1 MNWLI
6 TSNKTIGAVV
16 ILWTIFFIAFFLRV
30 QDISTIPRGQF
41 TSNDA
46 YLYYRQAQLVSEH
59 GHLPTRDMHRWL
71 PLGRDL
77 SQTLNLYPYVLA
89 YTHKAVAAVF
99 PDFTLYQIIIYAPVA
114 CFCVG
119 LGVLYV
125 FLYYTFGQ
133 FISGITSLLL
143 ATLPGTINRSVAGFS
158 DRDSWCLMLG
168 ILTITT
174 YLISLQTQP
183 PRRRLLWTLASGF
196 IMFLGGISWEGFGVF
211 LGIILVVEFWRFL
224 TSETEE
230 GLGLYVLWVLTFVPA
245 LYLASATY
253 RNGYGFAKHLFA
265 FMLMPPIILLGL
277 RVLRHLL
284 MLKVNKLRSH
294 ARTFALGLTFTSA
307 TIALGYVFTQLDSFG
322 STTVPF
328 SQSQLM
334 QSVDELKPPTYNY
347 WVVLYGNTFSLASFG
362 LIIAIMLH
370 WKKVGSAF
378 IIPLVLFMLTTFFR
392 EFFDNLWGISLSNI
406 LFFTVLIYIPIVWI
420 WSAWRINFHPKNEH
434 AFIAFAAWFLF
445 WVALARDANRY
456 EFFTGISIAFFTAV
470 LIQILCNTISNK
482 LTQSPIRQRL
492 LITGGAV
499 TILTL
504 LMFWN
509 PTGAYIKRSIFATRH
524 IRQSIPTDSSLT
536 KTYQWI
542 KAELPRTTVIAADW
556 GYGNQLN
563 VLAGVKTITDPDHY
577 IPHWIDLYNPHV
589 CFALSEREVLEFL
602 KIHAATH
609 LLLTEKEPEN
619 TFLRGQLSDAF
630 VPVYPTDNFE
640 NALVKV
646 WEIHY
651 PPDIKLNPKYLATKP
666 EK

>member
-1 MNWLI
+1 
-6 TSNKTIGAVV
+6 
-16 ILWTIFFIAFFLRV
+16 
-30 QDISTIPRGQF
+30 
-41 TSNDA
+41 
-46 YLYYRQAQLVSEH
+46 
-59 GHLPTRDMHRWL
+59 MHRWL

-99 PDFTLYQIIIYAPVA
+99 RNLTLYQVIIYAPVA

-125 FLYYTFGQ
+125 FLYHTFGQ
-133 FISGITSLLL
+133 LISGITSLLL

-174 YLISLQTQP
+174 YLISLQIQH

-196 IMFLGGISWEGFGVF
+196 IIFLGGISWEGFGVF
-211 LGIILVVEFWRFL
+211 LGIILVVELWRFL

-230 GLGLYVLWVLTFVPA
+230 DLGLYALWVLTFVPS
-245 LYLASATY
+245 LYLASAAY
-253 RNGYGFAKHLFA
+253 RNGYGFSKHLFA
-265 FMLMPPIILLGL
+265 FMLVPPVILLGL
-277 RVLRHLL
+277 RALRYLL
-284 MLKVNKLRSH
+284 MLKVDKLRSH
-294 ARTFALGLTFTSA
+294 ARTFSLGLVLTSTA
-307 TIALGYVFTQLDSFG
+307 IALGYVFTQLDSFD

-334 QSVDELKPPTYNY
+334 QSVDELKAPTYNY

-392 EFFDNLWGISLSNI
+392 EFFDNFWGASLSNI
-406 LFFTVLIYIPIVWI
+406 LFFIALVYIIIVWI
-420 WSAWRINFHPKNEH
+420 WSAWRINLHPKNEL
-434 AFIAFAAWFLF
+434 ASIAFAAWFLF

-456 EFFTGISIAFFTAV
+456 EFFTGVSIAFFTAV
-470 LIQILCNTISNK
+470 LIQMFCNAISQK
-482 LTQSPIRQRL
+482 LIKL
-492 LITGGAV
+492 LILQKLLTVGVAV
-499 TILTL
+499 ITL
-504 LMFWN
+504 AFLMFWH
-509 PTGAYIKRSIFATRH
+509 PTGAYIKRSIFTTRH
-524 IRQSIPTDSSLT
+524 IRQSIPIDASLV

-542 KAELPRTTVIAADW
+542 KTELPRTAVIAADW

-577 IPHWIDLYNPHV
+577 IPHWIDLHNRHV
-589 CFALSEREVLEFL
+589 RFARSEREALEFL
-602 KIHAATH
+602 KTHSATH
-609 LLLTEKEPEN
+609 ILFTKKDSNASLHKL
-619 TFLRGQLSDAF
+619 LSDAF
-630 VPVYPTDNFE
+630 VPIYPPTNFKKAE
-640 NALVKV
+640 IKL

-651 PPDIKLNPKYLATKP
+651 PSDIKIKPKYLKTAR
-666 EK
+666 